1 MDRSLHT
8 IWCEKYRPSSLE
20 NYIGNDAM
28 KTKFASYITNQDIP
42 HLLLTGQAGTGKT
55 TAAKILVNSIEC
67 DKMCINASDENNI
80 ETVRSK
86 IKGFASTAGFN
97 NLKII
102 FLDEFDGF
110 TRQGQEALRNLMEA
124 FSNTTRFILTAN
136 YIERISGP
144 IVSRTQH
151 FEVEPPSKKDVA
163 KHIVGILKS
172 EGVEFAPIDLKVII
186 EAYFPDIR
194 KIINECQLATV
205 DGKLVPDTKQ
215 IVENDYKLKVVEIL
229 KSSVNPKDKFT
240 SIRQTI
246 ADNKVRDFALLYRI
260 LFDHVTDYAKGHV
273 SEAILTIAKGQ
284 VNDSVVVDKEINA
297 VATIVELIGAI
308 S

>member
-1 MDRSLHT
+1 MT
-8 IWCEKYRPSSLE
+8 ENYIWCEKYRPNNFA
-20 NYIGNDAM
+20 NYVGNDAM
-28 KTKFASYITNQDIP
+28 KAKFASYITNQDLP
-42 HLLLTGQAGTGKT
+42 HILLTGPAGTGKT

-67 DKMCINASDENNI
+67 DSMCINASDENNI

-151 FEVEPPSKKDVA
+151 FEVEPPSKLDVA
-163 KHIVGILKS
+163 KHIVNILKK
-172 EGVEFAPIDLKVII
+172 EEVEFAPVDLKIII

-194 KIINECQLATV
+194 KIINECQLSTHE
-205 DGKLVPDTKQ
+205 GKLQPDTRQ
-215 IVENDYKLKVVEIL
+215 IVENDYKLKIIDLL
-229 KSSVNPKDKFT
+229 KSKTNPKEKFT
-240 SIRQTI
+240 TIRQVV
-246 ADNKVRDFALLYRI
+246 ANNKVRDFSLFYRTLY
-260 LFDHVTDYAKGHV
+260 DHVADYASGNV
-273 SEAILTIAKGQ
+273 SAVILKIAEGQ
-284 VNDSVVVDKEINA
+284 YRDALVVDKEINA
-297 VATIVELIGAI
+297 MATVVEILGVV

>member
-1 MDRSLHT
+1 MEREEQF
-8 IWCEKYRPSSLE
+8 IWSERYRPTTLDG
-20 NYIGNDAM
+20 YVGNDAM
-28 KTKFASYITNQDIP
+28 KLKFASYIANQDIP

-55 TAAKILVNSIEC
+55 TAAKILVNRIVC
-67 DKMCINASDENNI
+67 DSMCINASDENNI

-151 FEVEPPSKKDVA
+151 FEVEPPNKTDVA
-163 KHIVGILKS
+163 RHIATILKK
-172 EGVEFAPIDLKVII
+172 ENVEFAPIDLKVII

-194 KIINECQLATV
+194 KIINECQLSV
-205 DGKLVPDTKQ
+205 QDGKLKPDTKQ
-215 IVENDYKLKVVEIL
+215 IVENDYKLKVIDIL
-229 KSSVNPKDKFT
+229 KSSANPKDKFT
-240 SIRQTI
+240 KIRQVL
-246 ADNKVRDFALLYRI
+246 ADNKVRDFSLLYRI
-260 LFDHVTDYAKGHV
+260 LFDHVTDYATGNV
-273 SEAILTIAKGQ
+273 SAAILTIAKGQ
-284 VNDSVVVDKEINA
+284 VNDSMVVDKEINA
-297 VATIVELIGAI
+297 VSTIVELISVI